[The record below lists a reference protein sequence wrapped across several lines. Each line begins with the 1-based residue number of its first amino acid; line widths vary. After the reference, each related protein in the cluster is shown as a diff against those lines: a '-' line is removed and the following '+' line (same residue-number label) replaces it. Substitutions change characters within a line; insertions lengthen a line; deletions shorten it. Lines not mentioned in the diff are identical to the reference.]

1 MLEAVSVVPA
11 VLSVPPGVLG
21 HRGASNGICSWGSTL
36 WPSDRQP
43 PTQAASLQTQAGTD
57 NVLTTSTAL
66 RPLLRLPT
74 SFSSSAR
81 LGVGGGGEGTKGGRG
96 AGVSSGQCQ
105 PQWPWDS
112 VGLGSSSAFAT
123 NMWPWQIT
131 SPLSSD
137 CASLGDACIS
147 LYMFRT
153 DFLPIADCL
162 GAPTQ

>member
-21 HRGASNGICSWGSTL
+21 HRDASDGICSWGSTL

-57 NVLTTSTAL
+57 HVLTTSTAL

-81 LGVGGGGEGTKGGRG
+81 LGGWGGDKGRERSWG
-96 AGVSSGQCQ
+96 
-105 PQWPWDS
+105 
-112 VGLGSSSAFAT
+112 
-123 NMWPWQIT
+123 
-131 SPLSSD
+131 
-137 CASLGDACIS
+137 
-147 LYMFRT
+147 
-153 DFLPIADCL
+153 
-162 GAPTQ
+162 